1 MTESLYKGEHCQ
13 LQIATCQ
20 EHLPVTE
27 HQQQQ
32 GHLPPASVETELLL
46 QLLTFNTL

>member
-1 MTESLYKGEHCQ
+1 MTEPLNKGERCQ
-13 LQIATCQ
+13 LQIGTCQ

-27 HQQQQ
+27 HQQQ